1 MTKTRYSMRWCKDG
15 VGDEGECIALLSAD
29 IPFETMKDFV
39 DSLWVHAWEEIR
51 WIDILDMETGEVI
64 YDRDNWD
71 NTADDCDN
79 DCGFD
84 PYLGCF
90 TDDC

>member
-1 MTKTRYSMRWCKDG
+1 MTKTRYSVRWCKDG
-15 VGDEGECIALLSAD
+15 VGDEGECIALLSVD
-29 IPFETMKDFV
+29 IPFDAMKDFV
-39 DSLWVHAWEEIR
+39 DSLWAQTWEETR

-64 YDRDNWD
+64 YNCDNWD
-71 NTADDCDN
+71 IRADNCDN